1 MKKRLF
7 TMLITVTMI
16 ITTMPIVF
24 ADEVSTVTNVEN
36 DTISTSNNEITI
48 YDNMSSALEANS
60 KTVGILEPTLI
71 RSGNTTKVELYLA
84 YTGSLANMVRFKSI
98 VVESVTLGI
107 NYKVFKPTS
116 GTYKNIGFTAGTT
129 AYIKI
134 GNLDI
139 PTNKERAIV
148 RSNDL
153 YVYTLEEGWQS
164 YSNIN
169 GIRKIK

>member
-60 KTVGILEPTLI
+60 KTVGI
-71 RSGNTTKVELYLA
+71 
-84 YTGSLANMVRFKSI
+84 
-98 VVESVTLGI
+98 
-107 NYKVFKPTS
+107 
-116 GTYKNIGFTAGTT
+116 
-129 AYIKI
+129 
-134 GNLDI
+134 
-139 PTNKERAIV
+139 
-148 RSNDL
+148 
-153 YVYTLEEGWQS
+153 
-164 YSNIN
+164 
-169 GIRKIK
+169 

>member
-60 KTVGILEPTLI
+60 KTWV
-71 RSGNTTKVELYLA
+71 
-84 YTGSLANMVRFKSI
+84 
-98 VVESVTLGI
+98 
-107 NYKVFKPTS
+107 
-116 GTYKNIGFTAGTT
+116 
-129 AYIKI
+129 
-134 GNLDI
+134 
-139 PTNKERAIV
+139 
-148 RSNDL
+148 
-153 YVYTLEEGWQS
+153 
-164 YSNIN
+164 
-169 GIRKIK
+169 